1 MTNVRDIFDIRGGMD
16 GLTRRGIEQVFT
28 EEIGKVALKSRG
40 DGLMGG
46 NLLPYIQGR
55 DAAAQGKMPLL
66 MITETL
72 QPGSRGFSL
81 PAFAHARAAGLSNA
95 PLGGATDISK
105 VFGKSH
111 FSLHPGI
118 GATVFDAFVPS
129 STGSHFELFEAL
141 NKAKNPEKLIDDMI
155 IRAIG
160 PGGHDVT
167 SPVHYMIP
175 ETTENAGKLQKE
187 FAKARAIT
195 NSTRDA
201 QLIARAEV
209 TKDVLKTMSYDDK
222 LAMMIPRM
230 TMNQDMLRYDPDLF
244 KAIDSKIANTPMV
257 DILEEMGFM
266 DKGRLTLTGKTV
278 LNNKIPEI
286 EELRHLLRLQEEAKL
301 SGSVPPFLDALHN
314 RFTFAHELDHVRDSL
329 DLHGGQYGRLPAK
342 DTPAL
347 TKRLQ
352 DMLVEHDK
360 VKGFRPA
367 RTEMERAADLAGF
380 RSLADVTSG
389 TPNLSSGKEGIPRS
403 VALGRFRQATDPMS
417 FYRHGITSAEQAF
430 SVPKFAG
437 LRSPLPIRT
446 FGVLGAIGLLG
457 LLAAGGA
464 AAAGGS
470 RGNA

>member
-1 MTNVRDIFDIRGGMD
+1 MSNVRDIFDIRGGMD
-16 GLTRRGIEQVFT
+16 GLTRRSIEQVFT

-66 MITETL
+66 MMTETL

-81 PAFAHARAAGLSNA
+81 PAFAHARAGGLSNA
-95 PLGGATDISK
+95 PLGGAEK

-111 FSLHPGI
+111 FALHPGVS
-118 GATVFDAFVPS
+118 GTVFDAFVPAA
-129 STGSHFELFEAL
+129 TGSHFELFDAL
-141 NKAKNPEKLIDDMI
+141 NKAKNPEKLVDDMI
-155 IRAIG
+155 VRAIG

-167 SPVHYMIP
+167 QPVHFLIP
-175 ETTENAGKLQKE
+175 ETTENAEKLRKE
-187 FAKARAIT
+187 FAKAKAIT
-195 NSTRDA
+195 NSTREA

-222 LAMMIPRM
+222 LAMILPRM
-230 TMNQDMLRYDPDLF
+230 SISQDMLRYDPDLF
-244 KAIDSKIANTPMV
+244 KVIDRKIAKTPMV

-266 DKGRLTLTGKTV
+266 DEGKLNLTGKTI
-278 LNNKIPEI
+278 LKNKIPDTD
-286 EELRHLLRLQEEAKL
+286 ELRRLLQLQEEARL

-352 DMLVEHDK
+352 DMLVLNDK
-360 VKGFRPA
+360 VKGFRPTS
-367 RTEMERAADLAGF
+367 TEMERLADLAGF

-389 TPNLSSGKEGIPRS
+389 TPNLTSGKEGIPR
-403 VALGRFRQATDPMS
+403 ALALSRFRQAADS
-417 FYRHGITSAEQAF
+417 GSLYRHGITAAEQAF

-437 LRSPLPIRT
+437 LKTPLPLRA

-457 LLAAGGA
+457 ALAAASSQGGN
-464 AAAGGS
+464 